1 VVQIT
6 PINEEKKGFI
16 AREPL
21 VTTTNLSSTIDNFIK
36 LQPVVDQGIVSRGNS
51 SKHDELE
58 IIEGVGPKIALLLND
73 SGIFTFRDLAI
84 TPVYKIQ
91 EILEKA
97 GQHFARHDPGTWTQ
111 QAKLAAGGRWDD
123 LEALKIYL
131 ISNEPK
137 NNHAVENEEPI
148 IETPSPL
155 KSTYIAEEIISTPKP
170 EPIVV
175 KESKPITQASEE
187 MGEPIPSFA
196 QLPVNPVENNQ
207 DSITE
212 EMLEKVNKVKAAI
225 RKAMVEK
232 NEMAVK
238 DHSPLPTLNDVIAK
252 NEGTSGGSFFDNI

>member
-1 VVQIT
+1 
-6 PINEEKKGFI
+6 
-16 AREPL
+16 
-21 VTTTNLSSTIDNFIK
+21 
-36 LQPVVDQGIVSRGNS
+36 
-51 SKHDELE
+51 
-58 IIEGVGPKIALLLND
+58 
-73 SGIFTFRDLAI
+73 LAI

-97 GQHFARHDPGTWTQ
+97 GQHFARHDPGSWTQ

-131 ISNEPK
+131 ISKHELK
-137 NNHAVENEEPI
+137 NDQAVENEVPF
-148 IETPSPL
+148 IETPSTV
-155 KSTYIAEEIISTPKP
+155 KSTYIAEEMLSTPKP

-196 QLPVNPVENNQ
+196 QLPVIPVENNQ

-232 NEMAVK
+232 NDMAVK